1 MERLKERVAHIGQ
14 YAVTLLKWMVLGGV
28 IGLLGGIIGSLFHIG
43 VDTATQMRLAH
54 PWVLY
59 LMPVGGLAIV
69 GLYRLTKTEG
79 KGTND
84 IIASVHFGEQVPGLL
99 VPVIFVST
107 VITHL
112 CGGSAGREGAAL
124 QIGGGI
130 GYQAGRL
137 LRLGEKDL
145 PLATLCGMSGVFAAL
160 FGTPLTATVFALE
173 VISVGV
179 LYYAG
184 LVPCLTAALTGYL
197 VSVLMG
203 VPPTRFTVT
212 VPGLEVRTMLL
223 VMVLALLCA
232 VVSILFC
239 RGLHGVEHLLKRT
252 LKNPYLRVAVGA
264 AVLIGLTLLTNGD
277 YNGAGMEVIG
287 RAIAGQADPW
297 AWVWKLLFTAITIG
311 CGFKGGEVVPSFFVG
326 AAFGCVAAGWLGL
339 PAGFGAAMGLVSV
352 FCGAV
357 NCPLASIILSVELF
371 GSGDLLYFA
380 MACSISYL
388 ISGYC
393 GLYSSQTILYS
404 KLRAEFIN
412 VRTHE

>member
-28 IGLLGGIIGSLFHIG
+28 IGLVGGIIGSLFHIG

-287 RAIAGQADPW
+287 RAIARQADPW

>member
-1 MERLKERVAHIGQ
+1 
-14 YAVTLLKWMVLGGV
+14 
-28 IGLLGGIIGSLFHIG
+28 
-43 VDTATQMRLAH
+43 
-54 PWVLY
+54 
-59 LMPVGGLAIV
+59 
-69 GLYRLTKTEG
+69 
-79 KGTND
+79 
-84 IIASVHFGEQVPGLL
+84 
-99 VPVIFVST
+99 
-107 VITHL
+107 
-112 CGGSAGREGAAL
+112 
-124 QIGGGI
+124 
-130 GYQAGRL
+130 
-137 LRLGEKDL
+137 
-145 PLATLCGMSGVFAAL
+145 
-160 FGTPLTATVFALE
+160 
-173 VISVGV
+173 
-179 LYYAG
+179 
-184 LVPCLTAALTGYL
+184 
-197 VSVLMG
+197 MG

-297 AWVWKLLFTAITIG
+297 VWKLLFTAITIG
-311 CGFKGGEVVPSFFVG
+311 CGFKGGEGVPSFFVG

>member
-28 IGLLGGIIGSLFHIG
+28 IGLVGGIIGSLFHIG

-287 RAIAGQADPW
+287 RAIAGLADPW

>member
-28 IGLLGGIIGSLFHIG
+28 IGLVGGIIGSLFHIG

-239 RGLHGVEHLLKRT
+239 RGLHGVEHLMKRT

-287 RAIAGQADPW
+287 RAIAGQGDPW

>member
-28 IGLLGGIIGSLFHIG
+28 IGLVGGIIGSLFHIG
-43 VDTATQMRLAH
+43 VDTATQVRLAH
-54 PWVLY
+54 SWVLY

-69 GLYRLTKTEG
+69 GLYRITKTEG

-84 IIASVHFGEQVPGLL
+84 VIASVHFGEQVPGLL

-145 PLATLCGMSGVFAAL
+145 PLATLCGLSGVFAAL

-239 RGLHGVEHLLKRT
+239 RGLHGVERLLKRT
-252 LKNPYLRVAVGA
+252 LKNPYLRVAAGA

-277 YNGAGMEVIG
+277 YNGAGMEVIS

>member
-28 IGLLGGIIGSLFHIG
+28 IGLVGGIIGSLFHIG
-43 VDTATQMRLAH
+43 VDTATQVRLAH

-84 IIASVHFGEQVPGLL
+84 IIASVHFGEQVPGML

-252 LKNPYLRVAVGA
+252 LKNPYLRVGVGA